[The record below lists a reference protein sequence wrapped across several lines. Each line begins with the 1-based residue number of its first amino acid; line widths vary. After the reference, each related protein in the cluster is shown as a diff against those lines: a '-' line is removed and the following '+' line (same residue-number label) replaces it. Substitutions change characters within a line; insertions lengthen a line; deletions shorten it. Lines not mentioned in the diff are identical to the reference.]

1 MVRKNIWEQ
10 YGLDP
15 IDDDADAF
23 ALYNLSNAETVCRG
37 YLTAKAIQKPISDRF
52 ELMIDYV
59 PSIYNSDISG
69 PSGQIFERQLVTYL
83 GSAEDE
89 DKGKKTE
96 NLWFPALVV
105 DVDPTISPGMQ
116 RVTSIYDLYCEPLY
130 LTEVDRAD
138 AELLETLRSRG
149 VLSSEKEDRLFGLWI
164 DFE

>member
-1 MVRKNIWEQ
+1 MWEQ
-10 YGLDP
+10 FGLDP
-15 IDDDADAF
+15 IDDDADAL
-23 ALYNLSNAETVCRG
+23 ALYNLSNGETVCRG
-37 YLTAKAIQKPISDRF
+37 YLTSKAIQKPISDRF

-69 PSGQIFERQLVTYL
+69 PSGQIFKRQLVAYL
-83 GSAEDE
+83 GLAKDE
-89 DKGKKTE
+89 DKDKTTE

-116 RVTSIYDLYCEPLY
+116 RVTSIYDNDFDPLY

-149 VLSSEKEDRLFGLWI
+149 VLSSQKEDRLFRLWT
-164 DFE
+164 DFD